1 MHHVCFLQQDTSDL
15 PANSVRALTNWDES
29 FSYCDGCSPDALAL
43 HAAVGQQPN
52 GTPPVAPQP
61 PTPAPAIA
69 STTASAKASAQ
80 VQRAPTTVVSS
91 RAQRAQQRR
100 AKSPKNK
107 NKGRTHA
114 HHNNSSKTNDPA
126 KPDEDPTHPPA
137 EQQAGQRK
145 TRQKPT
151 AQGTPP
157 QGVTF
162 PFNAHDG

>member
-1 MHHVCFLQQDTSDL
+1 VVGFLDKEAV
-15 PANSVRALTNWDES
+15 PFAGPRR
-29 FSYCDGCSPDALAL
+29 LAL
-43 HAAVGQQPN
+43 VGIDRY
-52 GTPPVAPQP
+52 GSGPVN
-61 PTPAPAIA
+61 
-69 STTASAKASAQ
+69 
-80 VQRAPTTVVSS
+80 R
-91 RAQRAQQRR
+91 RR